1 MNVDLQTSR
10 RVPAKQVQAFTLI
23 ELLTVISIIG
33 IIAGLLVGLAPL
45 ASRRMKESKVRAEM
59 QEIILLIDSYKA
71 KYGVYPPDGLKYV
84 GNTEI
89 GSDAINPLF
98 YELSGVVAYV
108 PMFMGKGD
116 AAGYYISPNRNEI
129 LTSADAQAL
138 FNKDGIINSVPA
150 DINNGA
156 VSPPF
161 DASPTAR
168 AKLLRHTFKPSQ
180 YSNYTTNG
188 HTATILLA
196 GVPWPANDSNQ
207 PLPGN
212 PGLNPWHYVSSRP
225 LQNPNS
231 YDLWASIKAG
241 KQIVTIGNWKNSQ

>member
-10 RVPAKQVQAFTLI
+10 KPQAQKAPAFTLI

-45 ASRRMKESKVRAEM
+45 ASRRMKETKVRAEM
-59 QEIILLIDSYKA
+59 QEIIMLIDSYKA

-84 GNTEI
+84 SNVEI
-89 GSDAINPLF
+89 GSDAIHPLF

-108 PMFMGKGD
+108 PMLMGKPD
-116 AAGYYISPNRNEI
+116 APGYYISPNRNEI

-138 FNKDGIINSVPA
+138 FNKDGIVNSTPA
-150 DINNGA
+150 DVTTPTI
-156 VSPPF
+156 
-161 DASPTAR
+161 DASPNAR
-168 AKLLRHTFKPSQ
+168 AHLLRHSFKTSQ
-180 YSNYTTNG
+180 FANYTTNG
-188 HTATILLA
+188 HTATLLLV
-196 GVPWPANDSNQ
+196 GVPWPANDPNQ

-231 YDLWASIKAG
+231 YDLWATIKAG